1 MLTLKDI
8 KKNIVKTNN
17 VETITFGDI
26 YKNWNVKEIK
36 YPSININLE
45 SSTIVNGSVT
55 YKFIIT
61 YADNLIEDKR
71 NELQI
76 YDEATTTLYNYID
89 MFSED
94 VVIDSKTF
102 TYFNENFADCVAG
115 AFSEIEITLPFTKKC
130 L

>member
-45 SSTIVNGSVT
+45 SSTIVNGSVI

-102 TYFNENFADCVAG
+102 TYFNENFADSVAG
-115 AFSEIEITLPFTKKC
+115 AFSEIEITLPFLKKC
-130 L
+130 F

>member
-55 YKFIIT
+55 YNNEQLKFTITITTPADEIPFYFIINKGLK
-61 YADNLIEDKR
+61 YK
-71 NELQI
+71 
-76 YDEATTTLYNYID
+76 
-89 MFSED
+89 
-94 VVIDSKTF
+94 VIINNKEESND
-102 TYFNENFADCVAG
+102 
-115 AFSEIEITLPFTKKC
+115 
-130 L
+130 